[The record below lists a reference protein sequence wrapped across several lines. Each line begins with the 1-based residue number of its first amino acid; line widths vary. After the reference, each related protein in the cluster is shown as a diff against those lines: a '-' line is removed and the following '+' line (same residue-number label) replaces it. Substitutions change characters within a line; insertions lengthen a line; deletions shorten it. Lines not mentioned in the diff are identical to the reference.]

1 MKKLI
6 ICEKPSL
13 ARSVLSAIP
22 ERSVRRNGYYE
33 TNNYFVSY
41 AFGHLFGLADL
52 ESYFPGSAC

>member
-52 ESYFPGSAC
+52 ES